1 MSKGGGNVTARVVD
15 PRSQEFRMLLGRLS
29 KAMKFLQSRPD
40 FLDSERYIHWLYQLQ
55 HRASS
60 LVARSM
66 RELMESASKMCQ
78 DQYMK
83 ESTMKA
89 KREGKSIHKMLI
101 ILRIPSLSH
110 SSIFVIVFY
119 IKHFIWHAEMPLE
132 SSPVYQKFRGLS
144 FRMKELAALLREQIK
159 EVRRNSK
166 YVYP

>member
-1 MSKGGGNVTARVVD
+1 
-15 PRSQEFRMLLGRLS
+15 MLLSRLS

-55 HRASS
+55 HRAAS

-89 KREGKSIHKMLI
+89 RKEGKLIHKMLI
-101 ILRIPSLSH
+101 IICTRT
-110 SSIFVIVFY
+110 Y
-119 IKHFIWHAEMPLE
+119 
-132 SSPVYQKFRGLS
+132 R
-144 FRMKELAALLREQIK
+144 LLLIHR
-159 EVRRNSK
+159 
-166 YVYP
+166 YM